1 MAYTTITP
9 HHSPYIPACQ
19 ADNYFTIKDSQDM
32 ISLIELCSIDVG
44 VIIWVC
50 IGLDHWVIWTSE
62 GLHFLF
68 CKSKLN

>member
-44 VIIWVC
+44 VII
-50 IGLDHWVIWTSE
+50 
-62 GLHFLF
+62 
-68 CKSKLN
+68 